1 MQWLRRVRG
10 AVGVGLTW
18 ALGWAAFGL
27 LIGVSSALFPS
38 PIWDRFFEVFDAPLP
53 AMGVPGFVGGAM
65 FSLVLGVAARRRR
78 FDELSLRRVAMWGA
92 LGGLLVGL
100 VPAAMVAV
108 GLATIDGPAGGLL
121 GFTAVIVPPLVVLS
135 ASSATITL
143 LIAQRSEA
151 RREIAPVSAPSASA
165 RRAPVP

>member
-10 AVGVGLTW
+10 AIGMGLTW

-27 LIGVSSALFPS
+27 LIGVTSTLFPS

-78 FDELSLRRVAMWGA
+78 FDELSLRRVAIWGG

-108 GLATIDGPAGGLL
+108 GLATINGPAGGVLSL
-121 GFTAVIVPPLVVLS
+121 TAVIVPPLVVLS
-135 ASSATITL
+135 ATSATLTL
-143 LIAQRSEA
+143 L
-151 RREIAPVSAPSASA
+151 VA
-165 RRAPVP
+165 RRANQSRAITAARV